1 MKKKMQKWS
10 EVAQQVKSV
19 LKDYPKLWLTQGR
32 KVYIFFLNIFYFIK
46 IYLIRLT
53 NFDMVCI

>member
-32 KVYIFFLNIFYFIK
+32 KVYIFFLNIFYFMK
-46 IYLIRLT
+46 IYLIWLT
-53 NFDMVCI
+53 NFE